1 LPGTNG
7 GGSAGFW
14 GTAGYGGGGNDEG
27 TYSGA
32 GGGGFYS
39 SGGAGTTGLGYL
51 STAGGGASFLS
62 GGNAVGSGAYGGYG
76 GIGGYGGGG
85 GGGYGNGQSVNGQG
99 AGYGGGG
106 GGGGYSGG
114 AGGSG
119 NLYGVYNGGGGG
131 SLIDASAITNLAEV
145 SGVASPDGSPNG
157 EIIIVP
163 VYSRPVITSN
173 PASASVLIGR
183 SATFAPGV
191 FGSPPLAAQ
200 WYFNNAIASG
210 ATNPVLTIAPALTNA
225 AGYYQLVVTNLYGSA
240 TSAPALLTVLVQP
253 NIYALAP
260 NGNGTCTLSLA
271 SLPGSTNRLWA
282 STNLVTWQILATN
295 TAAATGLFQFIDPN
309 TAGLKLK
316 YYRLSTP

>member
-1 LPGTNG
+1 MTLKYHLRRLSLTFFSLVVALAASAQTSLYLFTGSTTNVTLPPGLYLITAYGASG
-7 GGSAGFW
+7 GGSLG
-14 GTAGYGGGGNDEG
+14 
-27 TYSGA
+27 
-32 GGGGFYS
+32 
-39 SGGAGTTGLGYL
+39 GLGAEMAAEFNFTTTTTL
-51 STAGGGASFLS
+51 TLLA
-62 GGNAVGSGAYGGYG
+62 
-76 GIGGYGGGG
+76 GGGG
-85 GGGYGNGQSVNGQG
+85 GGG
-99 AGYGGGG
+99 GGGSGG

-114 AGGSG
+114 AGGG
-119 NLYGVYNGGGGG
+119 GGIFGPAYGGGGGG
-131 SLIDASAITNLAEV
+131 SLIDPSAITNLAEA

-260 NGNGTCTLSLA
+260 NGNGTCTLNLA

-282 STNLVTWQILATN
+282 STNLVTWQVLATN